1 MGWVLQKLDGGR
13 GTGRG
18 VIHAVDCE
26 EAPAGAPKLTLDQA
40 LDASNMA
47 SAVRKT
53 TAAERS
59 DRHTCTMSLFH
70 ADSYSPDDMVM
81 HPRHQAMQPVLVQLI
96 QQLRECETMEDGVV
110 FQRDLLDR
118 LLDVEKDRAGFKRV
132 VKRMG
137 GGKGPHPEAPEPQS
151 GRDLAAV
158 TTWRFELEVCD
169 RLARQ
174 LRSVGDALAWRAFN
188 FHRPFILALCRNQSP
203 GLMYGKTG
211 LKAERERIERAFKED
226 GAFALMHDLTN
237 CLRIGDIT
245 VWDGVHSPRTEEIKT
260 NEKNSRSAQ
269 LRRINQARAAVLD
282 GGPLPGNNA
291 SELLYDLDLPLRTHL
306 DVLRDALERAATD
319 GIYATPVPGSRALF
333 VVDQYACAQQGMSSE
348 QFNERHQHAVD
359 GALQRAGI
367 PAGREDYNIH
377 VTSLDSTA
385 RDPLRVPWA
394 NYPLHPVTCARL
406 IGDYAVATVETS
418 GPVLTRLLQATG
430 LDARWV
436 RPPGKANL
444 QQGEVIMEIHQQ
456 ERLRSVTLP
465 GGLTMT
471 PGWTL
476 QMRRSELDRYLMEL
490 LQPGSW
496 AAGIKHVL
504 AARQAGQPW
513 PHYRNEHEIWV

>member
-1 MGWVLQKLDGGR
+1 
-13 GTGRG
+13 
-18 VIHAVDCE
+18 
-26 EAPAGAPKLTLDQA
+26 
-40 LDASNMA
+40 
-47 SAVRKT
+47 
-53 TAAERS
+53 
-59 DRHTCTMSLFH
+59 MSLLH
-70 ADSYSPDDMVM
+70 ADAYDLDDMMV
-81 HPRHQAMQPVLVQLI
+81 HPRHQAMQPVLAQLI
-96 QQLRECETMEDGVV
+96 QQLRDCETAEAGVV
-110 FQRDLLDR
+110 FQRDLLAR
-118 LLDVEKDRAGFKRV
+118 LLDVEKDYDAFKRAA
-132 VKRMG
+132 KRMRS
-137 GGKGPHPEAPEPQS
+137 GKAPHPEAPEPQS
-151 GRDLAAV
+151 GRDLADAE
-158 TTWRFELEVCD
+158 TWRFEQEVCA

-174 LRSVGDALAWRAFN
+174 LRSVGDALAWRVFG

-203 GLMYGKTG
+203 GMMFGKAG
-211 LKAERERIERAFKED
+211 LPAELERFESACKED
-226 GAFALMHDLTN
+226 GAFALLHDLTN
-237 CLRIGDIT
+237 CLRIGDLT
-245 VWDGVHSPRTEEIKT
+245 VWDSVNPPRTEEIKT
-260 NEKNSRSAQ
+260 NPKNSRSAQ

-282 GGPLPGNNA
+282 GGPLPGDNA

-306 DVLRDALERAATD
+306 DVLRDAMERATTE

-333 VVDQYACAQQGMSSE
+333 VFDQYACAQQGLSSE

-367 PAGREDYNIH
+367 AAGREDHNIY

-436 RPPGKANL
+436 RPPGKTDHL
-444 QQGEVIMEIHQQ
+444 EQGEVVMEIHQQ

-465 GGLTMT
+465 GGVTMT

-490 LQPGSW
+490 LQPGTW
-496 AAGIKHVL
+496 AAGIKHIL

-513 PHYRNEHEIWV
+513 PHYRNEHEIWF